1 MSAGCYDSLLSVH
14 NLVKRASGSNYQ
26 KYRKV
31 SHFTALHFSFTVI
44 APFISCQSQMLVSK
58 YVVGSVR
65 LISWIVY
72 STLLFSLFLITITC
86 LDIEYMKICA
96 KRLTN
101 GLLREVLEIG
111 AK

>member
-1 MSAGCYDSLLSVH
+1 
-14 NLVKRASGSNYQ
+14 
-26 KYRKV
+26 
-31 SHFTALHFSFTVI
+31 
-44 APFISCQSQMLVSK
+44 MLVSK

-72 STLLFSLFLITITC
+72 STLLFSLFLSSITF

-101 GLLREVLEIG
+101 ELLREVLEIG

>member
-1 MSAGCYDSLLSVH
+1 
-14 NLVKRASGSNYQ
+14 
-26 KYRKV
+26 
-31 SHFTALHFSFTVI
+31 
-44 APFISCQSQMLVSK
+44 MLVSK
-58 YVVGSVR
+58 YVVGRVR

-72 STLLFSLFLITITC
+72 STLLISLFLIIITC

-101 GLLREVLEIG
+101 EFLREVLEIG